1 MQSWVD
7 LPCFD
12 GVYTFKLGPA
22 QISEIQAKRGT
33 GIGKVYARTIAGRH
47 GFGDGDF
54 LPDLAEFDFSDLVEI
69 IRQGL
74 IGGKHAVVDDTE
86 VLITSTRANELIS
99 NYVLDGQERMVL
111 VQTWALAANI
121 LDKLMHGYVPPVA
134 PKKKRVRAP
143 RKAKAPSTTPKR
155 SPTRQ

>member
-1 MQSWVD
+1 MQTWVD

-22 QISEIQAKRGT
+22 QINEIQNKCNA
-33 GIGKVYARTIAGRH
+33 GIGKVYSRTMAGRFA
-47 GFGDGDF
+47 FGDSDF
-54 LPDLAEFDFSDLVEI
+54 QPDLADFRFEDLVEI

-74 IGGKHAVVDDTE
+74 IGGKHALVDEKD
-86 VLITSTRANELIS
+86 VLITSARANDIIA
-99 NYVLDGQERMVL
+99 NYVMDGADRMVL

-121 LDKLMHGYVPPVA
+121 LDKLMHGFVPPKKAEPDEA
-134 PKKKRVRAP
+134 PAAP
-143 RKAKAPSTTPKR
+143 TRRSTTPKR